1 MSIPADQSN
10 TPVQSNPPAN
20 TDTAGAISKEQRM
33 WATIAHLSA
42 FAIYFSGVGHILGPL
57 IVWLL
62 KREGNPFVDDQ
73 AKEALNFQISVTI
86 YGIGGIL
93 LCFVLIGVP
102 LLIALGVFHFV
113 CMIIA
118 AVKANEGVAYRYPLT
133 IRFLT

>member
-1 MSIPADQSN
+1 
-10 TPVQSNPPAN
+10 
-20 TDTAGAISKEQRM
+20 M